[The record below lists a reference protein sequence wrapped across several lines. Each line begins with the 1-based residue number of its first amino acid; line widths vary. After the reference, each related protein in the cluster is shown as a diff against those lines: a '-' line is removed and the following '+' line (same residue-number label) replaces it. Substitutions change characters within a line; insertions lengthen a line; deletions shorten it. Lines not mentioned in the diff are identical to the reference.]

1 MMTFRTAF
9 CAAALA
15 ASVSVFGLAEAEAM
29 EIKFGIGMP
38 EGDSPEYN
46 ALVRFKDYV
55 EFKTNGEIT
64 VRLFPNNQLGGE
76 REMIEMVQQ
85 GSLELSFPADGAMAG
100 FYPPMQVWSI
110 PYLFESAPVAWR
122 VLESEFAD
130 RMRDDI
136 LEQTGIRALAF
147 SQNGFRS
154 FTNNVR
160 PIIEPADMAGL
171 KIRTMESPVYME
183 MVGALGATAVPISG
197 AEVVMAL
204 RQGVVDGQENPPAV
218 VYTGGHGEV
227 QRYYTLNEHT
237 FGLHVVIANE
247 DWFAS
252 LEPGHQQVIQDAA
265 KLMAWTENLQKTE
278 GDWRFS
284 RQLADEMGME
294 IHVSTPEEKA
304 AFRDIAQPP
313 VLSFIRSNVGD
324 ELVDELLAVVEETKA
339 TLYGAQTPAE

>member
-1 MMTFRTAF
+1 MTLTTAF
-9 CAAALA
+9 RAAAMA
-15 ASVSVFGLAEAEAM
+15 AATSLLGLSGAAAT

-85 GSLELSFPADGAMAG
+85 GSLELSLPADGAMAG
-100 FYPPMQVWSI
+100 FYPPMQVWSV
-110 PYLFESAPVAWR
+110 PYLFESAPLAWK
-122 VLESEFAD
+122 VLESDFAE
-130 RMRDDI
+130 RMKADM
-136 LEQTGIRALAF
+136 LETTGIRALAF

-160 PIIEPADMAGL
+160 PLVNPEDMAGL

-183 MVGALGATAVPISG
+183 MVNSLGATAVPISG

-227 QRYYTLNEHT
+227 QKYYTLNEHT
-237 FGLHVVIANE
+237 FGLHVIIANE
-247 DWFAS
+247 AWFAA
-252 LEPGHQQVIQDAA
+252 LDPGHQQVIRDAA
-265 KLMAWTENLQKTE
+265 SLMAWTENLQKTE
-278 GDWRFS
+278 GDWRYS
-284 RQLADEMGME
+284 RRLAEELGME
-294 IHVSTPEEKA
+294 IHVSTPAEKA
-304 AFRDIAQPP
+304 AFKEITQPP
-313 VLSFIRSNVGD
+313 VLTFIRSRVGD
-324 ELVDELLAVVEETKA
+324 ELVDDLIATVDAAKA
-339 TLYGAQTPAE
+339 ELYGE